1 MSHIAER
8 ESEYTDDR
16 EANRINQSTITV
28 QQQTSE
34 LSHGS
39 GIFSGIKK
47 LWNRPSEENL
57 DDRKDS
63 LIFPDNEVEQAKES
77 QPAIFQPNFTRGRN
91 DTEKDSFSERF
102 ISIGNNQRRR
112 TTAIGN

>member
-1 MSHIAER
+1 
-8 ESEYTDDR
+8 
-16 EANRINQSTITV
+16 V

-63 LIFPDNEVEQAKES
+63 LIFEDNEVDPAKES
-77 QPAIFQPNFTRGRN
+77 QAAIFHPSFNRGRN
-91 DTEKDSFSERF
+91 DTEKGSFSERF